1 MHPGY
6 HADSLYTRVASNGD
20 DLRENTLPYRGFQ
33 RVFHDEVYLV
43 SDNAA
48 QFLFQ
53 PDKGEQP
60 RGFAEFNENINVA
73 VFFSALPVHRDQ
85 IGPGIGF
92 CTGSF
97 AWGDYPAAAE
107 GLEVWCGV
115 ERPGASWTLRILL
128 YRSTHQ
134 NTWYLLFDLE
144 LINRYDSDGILWEN
158 LQITRCLLRNGI
170 FAFLQA
176 FSRPGRTSSS
186 AAGNNHRRKYPP
198 NTILASCSVSIIRS
212 PYYTTHTNTHH
223 V

>member
-1 MHPGY
+1 VRIRFPIEG
-6 HADSLYTRVASNGD
+6 L
-20 DLRENTLPYRGFQ
+20 E
-33 RVFHDEVYLV
+33 RVFHDEVCLA

-60 RGFAEFNENINVA
+60 RGFERIQREYQRRC
-73 VFFSALPVHRDQ
+73 FFSALPVHRTQ
-85 IGPGIGF
+85 IDPGIEF
-92 CTGSF
+92 CTVPS
-97 AWGDYPAAAE
+97 AWGDFPAAAE

>member
-1 MHPGY
+1 MTRSALHPIMRLNSSS
-6 HADSLYTRVASNGD
+6 SLIKVNSPG
-20 DLRENTLPYRGFQ
+20 
-33 RVFHDEVYLV
+33 V
-43 SDNAA
+43 S
-48 QFLFQ
+48 
-53 PDKGEQP
+53 K
-60 RGFAEFNENINVA
+60 EFNENINVA
-73 VFFSALPVHRDQ
+73 VFFCSPRT
-85 IGPGIGF
+85 F
-92 CTGSF
+92 CTVPS
-97 AWGDYPAAAE
+97 AWGDFPATAE